1 MRYYINTLA
10 RIIVQITFLTL
21 SYLFSYSVH
30 SMSDIN
36 DQTTNPSEK
45 FESIMRLENLINGNI
60 LDLEQLQSSLKEQNA
75 MLKDAFEN
83 DAEYSEVSEK
93 AREVQKLKKTVK
105 DRIIKDPGVA
115 LLDEK
120 VTDLRTGVKETQQAL
135 SDYLTQYYQ
144 KSGMRQITGTD
155 GEIREMVTSVRLVKR
170 RD

>member
-1 MRYYINTLA
+1 
-10 RIIVQITFLTL
+10 
-21 SYLFSYSVH
+21 
-30 SMSDIN
+30 MSDIN
-36 DQTTNPSEK
+36 DQTTNPEEVTEDTENESSSEVIQNDPGEK

-83 DAEYSEVSEK
+83 DAEYSEVSKK
-93 AREVQKLKKTVK
+93 AQEVQKLKKAVK

-115 LLDEK
+115 LLNEK
-120 VTDLRTGVKETQQAL
+120 VTDLRSEVKETQQAL

-144 KSGMRQITGTD
+144 ESGMRQITGTD
-155 GEIREMVTSVRLVKR
+155 GEVREMVTSVRLVKR

>member
-1 MRYYINTLA
+1 
-10 RIIVQITFLTL
+10 
-21 SYLFSYSVH
+21 
-30 SMSDIN
+30 MSDTNNQPTNPDEVTKETQN
-36 DQTTNPSEK
+36 DSSSAVTQNDPSEK

-83 DAEYSEVSEK
+83 DAEYLEISKK
-93 AREVQKLKKTVK
+93 AADVQKLKKTVK

-120 VTDLRTGVKETQQAL
+120 VTDLRAEVKETQQAL

-144 KSGMRQITGTD
+144 ESGMRQITGTD
-155 GEIREMVTSVRLVKR
+155 GEVREIVTSVSLVKR